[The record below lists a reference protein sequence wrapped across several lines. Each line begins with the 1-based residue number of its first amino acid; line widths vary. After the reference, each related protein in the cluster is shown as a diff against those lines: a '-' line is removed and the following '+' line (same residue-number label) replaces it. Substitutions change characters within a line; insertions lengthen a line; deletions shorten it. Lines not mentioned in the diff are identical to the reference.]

1 MNGFPSTIKLSALR
15 GTYSRVVAR
24 VSLKVNADLPRKK
37 KKVHWDTRLYSC
49 SFIIHDFIVR
59 ICDCKMDS
67 QNLYRPGSH
76 VRRKCK
82 RKSRP
87 RVHAVFTLRL
97 HLRLRCPSLHVWIAN
112 ECVNAKARKII
123 RISPFLHFL
132 RKDTS
137 APLDISISLRVSREL
152 IYLLA
157 SRYADPS
164 LRGVNILHYGCNW
177 NMNNK

>member
-1 MNGFPSTIKLSALR
+1 MNGFRQISALR
-15 GTYSRVVAR
+15 SSYSPFFAR
-24 VSLKVNADLPRKK
+24 VSLLNADLSQRKNL
-37 KKVHWDTRLYSC
+37 HWDTRTCSC
-49 SFIIHDFIVR
+49 SSIIHDFIVR

-97 HLRLRCPSLHVWIAN
+97 HLRLQCPSLHLWSAN

-137 APLDISISLRVSREL
+137 APPDISIFVACEPGTDLFTGIQICRPFLTWS
-152 IYLLA
+152 
-157 SRYADPS
+157 
-164 LRGVNILHYGCNW
+164 
-177 NMNNK
+177 

>member
-1 MNGFPSTIKLSALR
+1 MNGFRQISALR
-15 GTYSRVVAR
+15 SSYSRFVATVKR
-24 VSLKVNADLPRKK
+24 WLKSEKKSSLRYA
-37 KKVHWDTRLYSC
+37 YSC
-49 SFIIHDFIVR
+49 SSIIHDFFVR

-97 HLRLRCPSLHVWIAN
+97 HLRLRCPSLHVWRAN

-137 APLDISISLRVSREL
+137 APPDISIFVACEPGTDLFTGIQICRPFLTWS
-152 IYLLA
+152 
-157 SRYADPS
+157 
-164 LRGVNILHYGCNW
+164 
-177 NMNNK
+177 

>member
-1 MNGFPSTIKLSALR
+1 MNGFRQISALR
-15 GTYSRVVAR
+15 SSYSRFVAR
-24 VSLKVNADLPRKK
+24 VKRWLKSEKKSSLRNA
-37 KKVHWDTRLYSC
+37 YSC
-49 SFIIHDFIVR
+49 SSIIHDFIVR

-82 RKSRP
+82 HKSRP

-97 HLRLRCPSLHVWIAN
+97 HLRLRCPSLHVWSAN

-132 RKDTS
+132 RKNTS
-137 APLDISISLRVSREL
+137 APPDISIFVACEPGTDLFTGIRICRPFLTWS
-152 IYLLA
+152 
-157 SRYADPS
+157 
-164 LRGVNILHYGCNW
+164 
-177 NMNNK
+177 

>member
-24 VSLKVNADLPRKK
+24 VSLLNADLPRK

-67 QNLYRPGSH
+67 QNLYRPGSQ

-82 RKSRP
+82 RKGRSH
-87 RVHAVFTLRL
+87 VHAVFTLRL
-97 HLRLRCPSLHVWIAN
+97 QCPSLHVWRAN
-112 ECVNAKARKII
+112 QCVNARAQKKIK
-123 RISPFLHFL
+123 ISPFL
-132 RKDTS
+132 
-137 APLDISISLRVSREL
+137 EL
-152 IYLLA
+152 ALGLM
-157 SRYADPS
+157 RFH
-164 LRGVNILHYGCNW
+164 LC
-177 NMNNK
+177 